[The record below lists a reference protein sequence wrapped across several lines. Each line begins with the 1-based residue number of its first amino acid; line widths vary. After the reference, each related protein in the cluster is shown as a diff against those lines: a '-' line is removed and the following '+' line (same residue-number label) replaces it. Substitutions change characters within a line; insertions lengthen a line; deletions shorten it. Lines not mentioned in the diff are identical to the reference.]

1 MRLSVRIGCIALI
14 FNNRFQFISYI
25 QFMKVFVTGANGL
38 LGQHLI
44 RQLVD
49 EGKFVIHAT
58 GKGPSRLSYGEK
70 NGVTYH
76 QLDITDFKRSQ
87 ALVEKISPHILIHAA
102 AVTQPNDCAADK
114 TTCWKTNVGATRTLL
129 KAAQKAKSYF
139 IYISSDFVFDGND
152 GPYDESATPNPIN
165 DYGESKL
172 LAEEMVEMSGLHWA
186 IVRTVLLYGGKIPG
200 GRPNFIQWVK
210 DKLTAGETIQ
220 VVDDQFR
227 TPTYVE
233 DLAKGILL
241 VLMKHAKGVFHISG
255 REMCTPYQ
263 LATTV
268 ANLLQLDES
277 LIEKVT
283 AASFAEPAK
292 RPPKTGF
299 IITKAVKELGYV
311 PVKLEDGL
319 KRVFG
324 L

>member
-1 MRLSVRIGCIALI
+1 MKLYAGIGCIALI

-25 QFMKVFVTGANGL
+25 QFMKVLVTGANGL

-139 IYISSDFVFDGND
+139 IYVSTDFVFEGNEVKLLKED
-152 GPYDESATPNPIN
+152 DVAKPIN
-165 DYGESKL
+165 VYGQTKL
-172 LAEEMVEMSGLHWA
+172 DGELALAKILPQHY
-186 IVRTVLLYGGKIPG
+186 IIRTSWLYSEYAN
-200 GRPNFIQWVK
+200 NFVK
-210 DKLTAGETIQ
+210 TMLKLGAERDELNIIADQ
-220 VVDDQFR
+220 VG
-227 TPTYVE
+227 TPTYAI
-233 DLAKGILL
+233 DLANAIFDIIALGNENYGTYHYSNEGVTSWFDFAAAIFAAHRLKVSLQAVSSSSWQSAVSRPQYS
-241 VLMKHAKGVFHISG
+241 VLDCSKFSDTFAIAQ
-255 REMCTPYQ
+255 PQWQNALAQ
-263 LATTV
+263 L
-268 ANLLQLDES
+268 
-277 LIEKVT
+277 
-283 AASFAEPAK
+283 
-292 RPPKTGF
+292 
-299 IITKAVKELGYV
+299 TKENA
-311 PVKLEDGL
+311 
-319 KRVFG
+319 
-324 L
+324 

>member
-1 MRLSVRIGCIALI
+1 MILIRITCIALI

-25 QFMKVFVTGANGL
+25 QFMKVLVTGANGL

-49 EGKFVIHAT
+49 EGKFVIHAA

-76 QLDITDFKRSQ
+76 QLDITNFKKSQ
-87 ALVEKISPHILIHAA
+87 QLVEKISPHILIHAA
-102 AVTQPNDCAADK
+102 AITQPNDCATDK

-139 IYISSDFVFDGND
+139 IYISSDFVFDGKE
-152 GPYDESATPNPIN
+152 GPYDETATPNPIN

-172 LAEEMVEMSGLHWA
+172 LAEEMVAMSGLHWA
-186 IVRTVLLYGGKIPG
+186 IVRTVLVYGGKVPG

-210 DKLTAGETIQ
+210 EKLSAGESIQ
-220 VVDDQFR
+220 VVDDQLR

-241 VLMKHAKGVFHISG
+241 VLMKHAKGVYHISG
-255 REMCTPYQ
+255 KEMCTPYQ
-263 LATTV
+263 LAVTV
-268 ANLLQLDES
+268 ADILQLNTAQ
-277 LIEKVT
+277 ITPVT
-283 AASFAEPAK
+283 AATFREPAK
-292 RPPKTGF
+292 RPLKTGF

-319 KRVFG
+319 RRVFG
-324 L
+324 V

>member
-1 MRLSVRIGCIALI
+1 
-14 FNNRFQFISYI
+14 
-25 QFMKVFVTGANGL
+25 MKVFVTGANGL

-49 EGKFVIHAT
+49 EGKFAIHAT

-76 QLDITDFKRSQ
+76 QLDLTDHKRTQ
-87 ALVEKISPHILIHAA
+87 ALVEKVSPHILIHAA
-102 AVTQPNDCAADK
+102 ALTQPNDCESNK
-114 TTCWKTNVGATRTLL
+114 TACWKINVAATRTLL
-129 KAAQKAKSYF
+129 HAAQKTRSYF
-139 IYISSDFVFDGND
+139 IYVSTDFVFDGKD
-152 GPYDESATPNPIN
+152 GAYDEGATPNPVN
-165 DYGESKL
+165 SYGESKL
-172 LAEEMVEMSGLHWA
+172 LAEKMVAMSGLHWA
-186 IVRTVLLYGGKIPG
+186 TVRTVLLYGGKIPG

-210 DKLTAGETIQ
+210 DKLSAGEKIK

-233 DLAKGILL
+233 DLAKGIIL
-241 VLMKHAKGVFHISG
+241 VLMKHAKGVYHISG
-255 REMCTPYQ
+255 KEMCTPYQ
-263 LATTV
+263 LAVTV
-268 ANLLQLDES
+268 ANLLQLDER

-283 AASFAEPAK
+283 AASFVEPAK
-292 RPPKTGF
+292 RPAKTGF

-324 L
+324 I

>member
-1 MRLSVRIGCIALI
+1 
-14 FNNRFQFISYI
+14 
-25 QFMKVFVTGANGL
+25 MKVFVTGANGL

-70 NGVTYH
+70 KGVTYH
-76 QLDITDFKRSQ
+76 QLDITDHKKVQ

-102 AVTQPNDCAADK
+102 ALTQPNECVADK
-114 TTCWKTNVGATRTLL
+114 TACWKTNVAATRTLL
-129 KAAQKAKSYF
+129 RAAQKARSYF
-139 IYISSDFVFDGND
+139 IYISTDFVFDGKE
-152 GPYDESATPNPIN
+152 GPYDEGATPNPIN

-172 LAEEMVEMSGLHWA
+172 LAEEMVTMSSLHWA
-186 IVRTVLLYGGKIPG
+186 IVRTVLVYGGKTPG
-200 GRPNFIQWVK
+200 GRPNFVQWVK
-210 DKLTAGETIQ
+210 DKLSAGEKIK

-227 TPTYVE
+227 TPTFVD

-241 VLMKHAKGVFHISG
+241 VLMKHAKGVYHISG
-255 REMCTPYQ
+255 KEMCTPYQ
-263 LATTV
+263 LAVTV

-283 AASFAEPAK
+283 AASFKEPAK
-292 RPPKTGF
+292 RPAKTGF

-324 L
+324 I

>member
-1 MRLSVRIGCIALI
+1 
-14 FNNRFQFISYI
+14 
-25 QFMKVFVTGANGL
+25 MKVFVTGANVL

-58 GKGPSRLSYGEK
+58 GKGPSRLSYGER

-76 QLDITDFKRSQ
+76 QLDITDHKRTQ
-87 ALVEKISPHILIHAA
+87 ALVEKVSPHILIHAA
-102 AVTQPNDCAADK
+102 ALTQPNDCKVDK
-114 TTCWKTNVGATRTLL
+114 TACWKINVAATRTLL
-129 KAAQKAKSYF
+129 RAAKKTRSYF
-139 IYISSDFVFDGND
+139 IYVSTDFVFDGKD
-152 GPYDESATPNPIN
+152 GPYDEGAMTNPIN

-172 LAEEMVEMSGLHWA
+172 LAEEMVKMSGLHWA

-210 DKLTAGETIQ
+210 DKLSAGETIK

-233 DLAKGILL
+233 DLAKGIIL
-241 VLMKHAKGVFHISG
+241 VLMKHAKGVYHISG
-255 REMCTPYQ
+255 KEMCTPYQ
-263 LATTV
+263 LAVTV
-268 ANLLQLDES
+268 ANLLQLDGR

-283 AASFAEPAK
+283 AASFSEPAK
-292 RPPKTGF
+292 RPAKTGF

-324 L
+324 I